1 MCTGDNRD
9 VRIADAKPNQVGKS
23 VQYRSADFT
32 VQHRIDE
39 RCFREPAKRGT
50 ELGVELCRQSLLLR
64 LIPVLGLD
72 DVPLCGAADIN
83 PVAQGN
89 WRASRA

>member
-1 MCTGDNRD
+1 
-9 VRIADAKPNQVGKS
+9 
-23 VQYRSADFT
+23 
-32 VQHRIDE
+32 
-39 RCFREPAKRGT
+39 
-50 ELGVELCRQSLLLR
+50 LR